1 MAQNRGPAGY
11 PARTGDSGR
20 RHPGPGPPGNAG
32 PGLFP
37 RLLPGY
43 ELRDPAGPAP
53 APAPALRGR
62 KTPGPGRNL
71 SEPAS
76 LCGGTVPQS
85 VGRRAQPHP
94 DPAPVGGPGRTGQ
107 HPAVFRGVEPGRD
120 GRARHPQPRLAAISR
135 HPGRISAPR
144 RLRPSRGT
152 PTHPFPFPCPGKS
165 P

>member
-37 RLLPGY
+37 RLLPGH

-53 APAPALRGR
+53 APAPALRRR

-71 SEPAS
+71 SQPAS
-76 LCGGTVPQS
+76 LCGGTLPQS
-85 VGRRAQPHP
+85 VGRRTQPHP

-120 GRARHPQPRLAAISR
+120 GRARHPKPRLAAISR
-135 HPGRISAPR
+135 HPGRIS
-144 RLRPSRGT
+144 RPGGSGAFRGT
-152 PTHPFPFPCPGKS
+152 PTLPSPFPCPGKS

>member
-37 RLLPGY
+37 RLLPGD

-53 APAPALRGR
+53 APAPALRRR

-76 LCGGTVPQS
+76 LCGGTFPQS
-85 VGRRAQPHP
+85 VGRRPQPHP
-94 DPAPVGGPGRTGQ
+94 DPAPVGGPGRTGE

-120 GRARHPQPRLAAISR
+120 GRAQPPQTPPGCDLPPSR
-135 HPGRISAPR
+135 PYFTPR
-144 RLRPSRGT
+144 RRRPFRGT
-152 PTHPFPFPCPGKS
+152 PTLPSPCPCPGKS